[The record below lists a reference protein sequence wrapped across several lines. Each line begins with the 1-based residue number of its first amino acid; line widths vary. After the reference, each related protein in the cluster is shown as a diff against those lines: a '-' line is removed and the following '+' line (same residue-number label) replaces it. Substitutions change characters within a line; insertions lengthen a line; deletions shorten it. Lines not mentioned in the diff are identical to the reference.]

1 MTKDHRLEM
10 LLLVPMT
17 SIIVVKLTELIYSYR
32 I

>member
-17 SIIVVKLTELIYSYR
+17 SIIVVKLTQLIYS
-32 I
+32 